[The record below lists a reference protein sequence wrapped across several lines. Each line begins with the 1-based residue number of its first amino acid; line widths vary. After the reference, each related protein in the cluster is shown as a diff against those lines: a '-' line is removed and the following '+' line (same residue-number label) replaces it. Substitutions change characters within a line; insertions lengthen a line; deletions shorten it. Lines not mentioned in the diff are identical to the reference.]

1 MIESR
6 NLAGSKE
13 EAKTVVQYLCRFR
26 SYVDAN
32 VRVYILNSEWGIPH
46 SLTPMGTTIALA
58 KKGPNLI
65 VAFNRDTEAFL
76 GCRYVNIQGPQSFNI
91 YPFKVEVP
99 EQMVEETM
107 EELEGVAQAH

>member
-6 NLAGSKE
+6 SLAGLKE

-32 VRVYILNSEWGIPH
+32 VRVYIQNSEWVIPH
-46 SLTPMGTTIALA
+46 TLTPMGKTIGLA
-58 KKGPNLI
+58 RKGPNLI

-76 GCRYVNIQGPQSFNI
+76 GCYYVNIQGPQSFAI
-91 YPFKVEVP
+91 YPHKVEAP

-107 EELEGVAQAH
+107 EELVGAAQPA